1 VTPGLRHAETRR
13 KVGFKFSDK
22 EPVKLVKQPIAFA
35 EHNLAQEIY
44 MRLLKRDEK
53 ALLSKN
59 LILKAVYYKLD
70 SMKIPELLR
79 TKEYLVS
86 LLKKPITRL

>member
-1 VTPGLRHAETRR
+1 
-13 KVGFKFSDK
+13 
-22 EPVKLVKQPIAFA
+22 
-35 EHNLAQEIY
+35 
-44 MRLLKRDEK
+44 MRLLKRDDK